1 MPTIRPIA
9 LAVPRR
15 GEDLLVFEHHDP
27 TKDQTF
33 YRPLGGG
40 IDFGETAE
48 LAVCRELREEL
59 GVGLLDVRRLG
70 VLENIFHGFGR
81 DGHEI
86 AFIFGCRLAD
96 RAVYERDVVGEILD
110 NAGHKVMWRS
120 LSSFNS
126 GSPLYPD
133 GLADLLR
140 EAAAATLVTGPVDSP
155 SAIRY
160 ERPGS
165 KRAMTE
171 SPAPRS

>member
-1 MPTIRPIA
+1 MPKIRPIA

-15 GEDLLVFEHHDP
+15 GEDLLVLENHDP

-40 IDFGETAE
+40 IEFGETAE

-59 GVGLLDVRRLG
+59 AVELLDVRPLG

-81 DGHEI
+81 DGHEV

-96 RAVYERDVVGEILD
+96 HSVYERDVVGNILD
-110 NAGHKVMWRS
+110 NAGTKVMWRS

-133 GLADLLR
+133 GLADLL
-140 EAAAATLVTGPVDSP
+140 SQ
-155 SAIRY
+155 SC
-160 ERPGS
+160 
-165 KRAMTE
+165 
-171 SPAPRS
+171 

>member
-15 GEDLLVFEHHDP
+15 GDDLLVFEYHDP

-48 LAVCRELREEL
+48 SAVRRELREEL
-59 GVGLLDVRRLG
+59 GVDLLDVRRLG

-86 AFIFGCRLAD
+86 AFVFGCQLAD
-96 RAVYERDVVGEILD
+96 QSLYERNVVGEILD
-110 NAGHKVMWRS
+110 DAGTKVMWRS
-120 LSSFNS
+120 PSCF
-126 GSPLYPD
+126 GVDSPLYPE

-140 EAAAATLVTGPVDSP
+140 ESQTG
-155 SAIRY
+155 
-160 ERPGS
+160 GH
-165 KRAMTE
+165 
-171 SPAPRS
+171 

>member
-15 GEDLLVFEHHDP
+15 GDDLLVFEYHDP
-27 TKDQTF
+27 TKDETF

-48 LAVCRELREEL
+48 SAVRRELREEL
-59 GVGLLDVRRLG
+59 AVDLLDVRRLG

-86 AFIFGCRLAD
+86 AFVFGCHLAD
-96 RAVYERDVVGEILD
+96 QTLYERDAVGEILD
-110 NAGHKVMWRS
+110 DAGTKVMWRA
-120 LSSFNS
+120 LSNFGS
-126 GSPLYPD
+126 GNPLYPA

-140 EAAAATLVTGPVDSP
+140 ESQTG
-155 SAIRY
+155 
-160 ERPGS
+160 GL
-165 KRAMTE
+165 
-171 SPAPRS
+171 